1 MEEVVEED
9 EITRSR
15 LSGSVCWKRPDDL
28 IASRRPSV
36 SDSPSNSNDEKDT
49 KGYYNRKAWQS
60 RKKMFYL

>member
-1 MEEVVEED
+1 MVEED

-36 SDSPSNSNDEKDT
+36 SDSPSNSNDDDKKDT
-49 KGYYNRKAWQS
+49 TGRHVLTGKKVLMKA
-60 RKKMFYL
+60 